1 MIRIEQNPLVSVI
14 VVTYNSSRYVLETL
28 ESIRVQTYKNIELII
43 CDDSSTDETV
53 ELCRDWVSKNKDYFK
68 NIELITSNKNTGIS
82 ANSNRGIMA
91 AKGTWLKL
99 IAGDDLL
106 LDNCI
111 LENLLFV
118 KDTPNAK
125 FISSKVQPIN
135 NSGKHLNHQSSKYDA
150 FKNLYFTLPA
160 KKQLKMYARLPV
172 FLNSPSFFLKKEVF
186 KIINYFDEEFRI
198 YDDICLIY
206 RANSNNVKIH
216 FLDKFT
222 VKYRIHENAISRNNN
237 TEIEERRKKEQIL
250 IFNKYRR
257 KNLNKW
263 NLIDLSVYYETWL
276 NYKYKG
282 FRGFKMVSILQKFSF
297 FYWYLKCLKCLSI
310 VRGN

>member
-1 MIRIEQNPLVSVI
+1 MRIEQNPLVSVI

-43 CDDSSTDETV
+43 CDDSSTDETIQ
-53 ELCRDWVSKNKDYFK
+53 LCRDWISKNKDYFK
-68 NIELITSNKNTGIS
+68 NIELITSDKNTGIS

-91 AKGTWLKL
+91 ANGAWLKL

-106 LDNCI
+106 EDNCI
-111 LENLLFV
+111 LENLLFA

-125 FISSKVQPIN
+125 FITSKVQPIN
-135 NSGKHLNHQSSKYDA
+135 NSGKLLNKQSSRYDA
-150 FKNLYFTLPA
+150 FKNFYFKLPA
-160 KKQLKMYARLPV
+160 ERQLKMYARLPI

-186 KIINYFDEEFRI
+186 RIINYFDEEFKI

-206 RANSNNVKIH
+206 RANSNNIKIH
-216 FLDKFT
+216 FLDKIT

-250 IFNKYRR
+250 IFNKYRK

-282 FRGFKMVSILQKFSF
+282 FRGFKMVSILQKFSL
-297 FYWYLKCLKCLSI
+297 FYWYLKWLSLI
-310 VRGN
+310 GDN